1 MPFADQSTSHE
12 TAELGPGNGVDAN
25 TVPETDSVRTPRTS
39 RRAMIGAGA
48 AAFFAAMA
56 PRQARAQ
63 TPRHPKP
70 VPVPLT
76 PNIPNET
83 PVAPQEWATDT
94 SRLLRRVTYGIT
106 DADVVAAR
114 KYGYRGFME
123 RQLDYSH
130 IDDSAT
136 DAFVAARYPLLSQNA
151 TQLFAATASTVQLQL
166 QQATLY
172 RAAFSTR
179 QLYERAVEFWSD
191 HFNISITK
199 VGYLKA
205 VDDRDVI
212 RKYALTTFRNL
223 LYASAKSGAMMT
235 YLDQNQSRSG
245 APNQNYAR
253 EIMELH
259 TLGVTGGYTQND
271 VAELSRVLTGW
282 TIAGR
287 GDFAFN
293 PAIHDWGAKTVLGV
307 TIPAGSPSIGAAGIK
322 EGEQMLDVLLA
333 HPSTATFIA
342 TKMLRWFLTYDP
354 TPAQIASIAATYT
367 ATGGDVKAM
376 IRATLDSAWLS
387 AAPMKLKRPFHYLA
401 SSLRTATPVVTN
413 VVSINSQLTNVGQ
426 PLFQWDTPDGYP
438 DKVEYW
444 AGNILPRWNYSAF
457 FTALAAGEV
466 IFDTPSFM
474 KGNTADSTVAAID
487 TRLFGSEIDPALKA
501 TLTTYL
507 KANTYSVARVRE
519 TIALAMGANS
529 FQWY

>member
-1 MPFADQSTSHE
+1 MATQT
-12 TAELGPGNGVDAN
+12 
-25 TVPETDSVRTPRTS
+25 TVPDTTTDSQGLGRPT

-48 AAFFAAMA
+48 AALIAAMS
-56 PRQARAQ
+56 PRRAHAQ

-70 VPVPLT
+70 VPIPQT

-94 SRLLRRVTYGIT
+94 SRLLRRVTYGLT
-106 DADVVAAR
+106 DADVLAAK
-114 KYGYRGFME
+114 KYGFRGFVE
-123 RQLDYSH
+123 RQLDYAN

-136 DAFVAARYPLLSQNA
+136 DAFVAAKYPLLSQ
-151 TQLFAATASTVQLQL
+151 TTDQLFLANTGTVQLQL

-172 RAAFSTR
+172 RAAFSSR
-179 QLYERAVEFWSD
+179 QLYERTVEFWSD

-199 VGYLKA
+199 VSYLKA

-235 YLDQNQSRSG
+235 YLDQNQSRNG

-259 TLGVTGGYTQND
+259 TLGVTGGYTQTD

-282 TIAGR
+282 TVAGR
-287 GDFAFN
+287 GDYAFN

-307 TIPAGSPSIGAAGIK
+307 TIPAGSPALGAAGIK
-322 EGEQMLDVLLA
+322 EGEKMLDVLLA

-342 TKMLRWFLTYDP
+342 TKMLQWFVTYSP
-354 TPAQIASIAATYT
+354 TPAQVASVAATYT

-376 IRATLDSAWLS
+376 IRTTLDSAMLS
-387 AAPMKLKRPFHYLA
+387 AAPMKLKRPFHFLA
-401 SSLRTATPVVTN
+401 STLRTTAPAVTN
-413 VVSINSQLTNVGQ
+413 VASINGQLASVGQ

-444 AGNILPRWNYSAF
+444 AGNIMPRWNYSAF
-457 FTALAAGEV
+457 YTGLAAGEV
-466 IFDTPSFM
+466 VVDPTAFM
-474 KGNTADSTVAAID
+474 RGNTADTTVAAID
-487 TRLFGSEIDPALKA
+487 ARLFGSEIDPALKA

-507 KANTYSVARVRE
+507 KAGTYNAARVRE
-519 TIALAMGANS
+519 TLALAMSANS